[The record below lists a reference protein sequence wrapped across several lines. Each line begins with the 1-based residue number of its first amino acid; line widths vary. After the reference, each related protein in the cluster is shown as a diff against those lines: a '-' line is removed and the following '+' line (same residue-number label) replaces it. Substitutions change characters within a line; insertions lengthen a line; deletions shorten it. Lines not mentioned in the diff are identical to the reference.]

1 MGLRF
6 RLQTPKNRLARR
18 LNGGRIRGKM
28 NTNMKNDVFAKTL
41 VGTAQG
47 PFFESAQAKQ
57 TRLVVESFFTLLRAR
72 APAEEIAA
80 LFSVIFAWE
89 VPQKSLLTPWSGVIK
104 GRAQIIDFIEQYR
117 ALATPKR
124 FALVRIMVEGDNAI
138 TMGELDTVM
147 NDTGESYRV
156 DFAFHFVVREEAIVS
171 LRIYE
176 TTYPLDLVPSP

>member
-1 MGLRF
+1 M
-6 RLQTPKNRLARR
+6 
-18 LNGGRIRGKM
+18 
-28 NTNMKNDVFAKTL
+28 
-41 VGTAQG
+41 
-47 PFFESAQAKQ
+47 
-57 TRLVVESFFTLLRAR
+57 
-72 APAEEIAA
+72 
-80 LFSVIFAWE
+80 FSVIFAWE

-147 NDTGESYRV
+147 NDTGEAYRV